1 MPSSS
6 VPQCW
11 AFWMCACDRC
21 RGRHWCESECPITV
35 LNNDYGKCASLYV
48 SRCWHMLSTTLNNLS
63 HCAFSTSA
71 SRIKEHLKLGV
82 RFRIGPPCTCWK
94 WVLNTLQ
101 SCNPFCKRHR
111 ALAFFFF
118 FPWKSTPQQVL
129 PQSVCA
135 GLQYNFTRVNGPY
148 ASFQQEGDVV
158 FGLEPHW
165 LSFHSQHFF
174 YASAVRNCKRQ
185 PPWLVSAVGGACAQP
200 SVICQ
205 RTVYLACFYDDCSQT
220 FKALGQGRRWTQSS
234 VHRQC
239 TRAIGRIEVS
249 HGSSAAVAS
258 PRKG

>member
-1 MPSSS
+1 
-6 VPQCW
+6 
-11 AFWMCACDRC
+11 MCACDRC

-118 FPWKSTPQQVL
+118 SPESLHHNKYCLRVCVRACSTISHAWMDHTPLFSKRVMLYLVL
-129 PQSVCA
+129 NLT
-135 GLQYNFTRVNGPY
+135 G
-148 ASFQQEGDVV
+148 
-158 FGLEPHW
+158 
-165 LSFHSQHFF
+165 
-174 YASAVRNCKRQ
+174 
-185 PPWLVSAVGGACAQP
+185 
-200 SVICQ
+200 
-205 RTVYLACFYDDCSQT
+205 
-220 FKALGQGRRWTQSS
+220 
-234 VHRQC
+234 
-239 TRAIGRIEVS
+239 
-249 HGSSAAVAS
+249 
-258 PRKG
+258 